1 MTQEPIL
8 PPTLIPDGYA
18 LARLMAEDRRAAI
31 HAIQNASDRKID
43 EVDQQLDV
51 MEKAYGIHRQPDPM
65 RRLASYL
72 QKPDLAWQEQKSKF
86 PNDYAEDWEDYQELR
101 ERARRGEFNDR

>member
-1 MTQEPIL
+1 MTQEPL
-8 PPTLIPDGYA
+8 PPALIPDGYA

-31 HAIQNASDRKID
+31 RAIQNASDRKID

-51 MEKAYGIHRQPDPM
+51 MEQAYGIHRQPDAM

-72 QKPDLAWQEQKSKF
+72 QKPDAAWQEQKAKF
-86 PNDYAEDWEDYQELR
+86 PNDYAEDWEDFQELR